1 MRNDNKT
8 FGISK
13 KSNFARPPKEFARNQ
28 NMGNIMEKA
37 N

>member
-13 KSNFARPPKEFARNQ
+13 KSNFARSPKEFARLEHGEHN
-28 NMGNIMEKA
+28 GK
-37 N
+37 